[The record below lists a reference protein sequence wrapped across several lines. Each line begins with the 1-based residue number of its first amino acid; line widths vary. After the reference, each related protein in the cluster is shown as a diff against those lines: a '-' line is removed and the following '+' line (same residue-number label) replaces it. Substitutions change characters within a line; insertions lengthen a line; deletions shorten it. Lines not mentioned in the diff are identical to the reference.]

1 MFPTQFPVELILHL
15 LTLEAL
21 LKILRPPKNIILPFP
36 KIFKYQNW
44 GAPKSIIVTLLKIS
58 SVLKKTSNTLTT
70 VRLEREWICGDH
82 KYASS
87 VKPLISIRMV
97 MLALYL
103 IFLTP
108 SYCIGRLINSLVG
121 KDFFWQSFKNVTLQ
135 NKFLCFV
142 CKPFPFSHVLQ
153 TFGDKSFVAENRNVL
168 TLWQL
173 CWDLPGPLDWLCEK
187 ILKVCT
193 KKTTLKNY

>member
-15 LTLEAL
+15 FTLEAL
-21 LKILRPPKNIILPFP
+21 LKILRPPKNIILPLP
-36 KIFKYQNW
+36 KIFNYKKW
-44 GAPKSIIVTLLKIS
+44 GPPKKIIGTLFKIS

-82 KYASS
+82 KYATS

-121 KDFFWQSFKNVTLQ
+121 KDFSWQSFKNVPPQ

-153 TFGDKSFVAENRNVL
+153 TFGDKSFAAENRNVL

-187 ILKVCT
+187 DVKSLHKENHIEKL
-193 KKTTLKNY
+193 